1 MYFLRIFTI
10 GAKSLLKNSSWWL
23 LPPVIQPEML
33 WIFSWNYDVIT
44 SRKRLC
50 LLRNEF
56 SMKCR
61 WFIWNMI
68 SSKSAVRLY
77 IFDWAPSLLGL
88 RSIKITILVT
98 SVTFSPIANGFIYKS
113 VIVHRHFFW
122 NIYMTRYP
130 QSKFRVC
137 STYTMD
143 NSWRGSFLLPPVFET
158 PRTAQTE

>member
-88 RSIKITILVT
+88 RTIKNYNFGDIGNIFTNSKWIHLQICNSAPSFFLKYLHDQVP
-98 SVTFSPIANGFIYKS
+98 SVQVS
-113 VIVHRHFFW
+113 R
-122 NIYMTRYP
+122 M
-130 QSKFRVC
+130 
-137 STYTMD
+137 
-143 NSWRGSFLLPPVFET
+143 
-158 PRTAQTE
+158 

>member
-88 RSIKITILVT
+88 RSIKNYNFGDIGNIFTNSKWIHLQICNSAPSIFLKYLHDQVP
-98 SVTFSPIANGFIYKS
+98 SVQVS
-113 VIVHRHFFW
+113 R
-122 NIYMTRYP
+122 M
-130 QSKFRVC
+130 
-137 STYTMD
+137 
-143 NSWRGSFLLPPVFET
+143 
-158 PRTAQTE
+158 